1 MKKFYRSRKN
11 RFVGGVIAGFV
22 DYMVWDIDPNIIR
35 LAYALLTIFSS
46 GGLLLVYLLAWM
58 IVPSE
63 PEVLT

>member
-35 LAYALLTIFSS
+35 LAYALLTIFSG
-46 GGLLLVYLLAWM
+46 GGLLLVYILAWI

-63 PEVLT
+63 PEVLI